1 MTPPTDSLT
10 LLSPFNIGDL
20 TLKNRVVMPPLTRSR
35 AGVERMPNSMMAE
48 YYAQR
53 AGAGLII
60 SEATVI
66 SKQGIGWLNTP
77 GIYSDEQAKAWQ
89 QVVDAVHAKGTP
101 MFLQLCHCGRASHT
115 SFQENG
121 QLPVSASAV
130 ILNEEYIH
138 TPIGKQPYETPRA
151 LETEE
156 IPALVEDYRQ
166 AAVRAKAAGF
176 DGVEIHGGN
185 GYLIDQ
191 FLQSKTNRRSDRYG
205 GSLENRFQ
213 FLKEI
218 VESILTVWP
227 SHRVG
232 VRISPNGAF
241 NDMGS
246 PDFRETF
253 LYVAKQLNNYGLAYI
268 HIMDG
273 LEFGFH
279 ELGKPMNLA
288 EFREVFSQTLIGNC
302 GYKKETAEAAIQS
315 GNVDLIA
322 FGRLYISNPDLAE
335 RFANNWPL
343 NPLPDVKIWYSFD
356 PEGYIDFPTYQES

>member
-1 MTPPTDSLT
+1 M
-10 LLSPFNIGDL
+10 
-20 TLKNRVVMPPLTRSR
+20 
-35 AGVERMPNSMMAE
+35 
-48 YYAQR
+48 
-53 AGAGLII
+53 
-60 SEATVI
+60 
-66 SKQGIGWLNTP
+66 
-77 GIYSDEQAKAWQ
+77 
-89 QVVDAVHAKGTP
+89 
-101 MFLQLCHCGRASHT
+101 
-115 SFQENG
+115 
-121 QLPVSASAV
+121 
-130 ILNEEYIH
+130 
-138 TPIGKQPYETPRA
+138 
-151 LETEE
+151 
-156 IPALVEDYRQ
+156 
-166 AAVRAKAAGF
+166 
-176 DGVEIHGGN
+176 
-185 GYLIDQ
+185 
-191 FLQSKTNRRSDRYG
+191 
-205 GSLENRFQ
+205 
-213 FLKEI
+213 
-218 VESILTVWP
+218 
-227 SHRVG
+227 
-232 VRISPNGAF
+232 RISPNGAF

>member
-1 MTPPTDSLT
+1 MYYPSCQHLT
-10 LLSPFNIGDL
+10 SCSAILSQSKIFL
-20 TLKNRVVMPPLTRSR
+20 VFFLCFSTK
-35 AGVERMPNSMMAE
+35 
-48 YYAQR
+48 
-53 AGAGLII
+53 LI
-60 SEATVI
+60 
-66 SKQGIGWLNTP
+66 KLYN
-77 GIYSDEQAKAWQ
+77 
-89 QVVDAVHAKGTP
+89 
-101 MFLQLCHCGRASHT
+101 
-115 SFQENG
+115 
-121 QLPVSASAV
+121 
-130 ILNEEYIH
+130 

-156 IPALVEDYRQ
+156 IPAVVEDYRQ

-232 VRISPNGAF
+232 VKISPNGAF

-246 PDFRETF
+246 PDFRENF
-253 LYVAKQLNNYGLAYI
+253 LYVAKQLNNYGLAYLYV
-268 HIMDG
+268 MDG

-279 ELGKPMNLA
+279 QLGEAMNLA
-288 EFREVFSQTLIGNC
+288 EFREVFSQALIGNC
-302 GYKKETAEAAIQS
+302 GYKKETAEAAIKS
-315 GNVDLIA
+315 GNADLIA

-343 NPLPDVKIWYSFD
+343 NPISDMKTWYSFD
-356 PEGYIDFPTYQES
+356 PEGYIDFPTYQ